1 MRKLFKIVHALIWT
15 VLILFL
21 LLVGTTFLPIPGNYK
36 AFTVQ
41 SGSMEPKIKVG
52 SLIFSKPA
60 GDYNVGD
67 IVTFQAQGGKT
78 TVTHRVM
85 EKNTRDGA
93 VEFVTKGDANED
105 LDPDAIKKE
114 NIIGKT
120 FLILPWIGYPIGYAK
135 TKIGFIL
142 LILIPS
148 IIIIYEELRK
158 IGLEFKKKLKIKD
171 KENNEEESETEF
183 KRSESVDNILTVDI
197 QEGVRRRPIDIA
209 PPAQDTAVPT
219 KPPVRRKIV

>member
-1 MRKLFKIVHALIWT
+1 MHGLVWT
-15 VLILFL
+15 ALILFL

-60 GDYNVGD
+60 ADYKVGD
-67 IVTFQAQGGKT
+67 IVTFKAQGGKT
-78 TVTHRVM
+78 TVTHRIM
-85 EKNTRDGA
+85 ERNVQGSA

-105 LDPDAIKKE
+105 LDPDAVKKE

-142 LILIPS
+142 LILVPS
-148 IIIIYEELRK
+148 IVIIYEELRK
-158 IGLEFKKKLKIKD
+158 IGLEAKKKFQKNGD
-171 KENNEEESETEF
+171 GEEAEDEMQFRRGS
-183 KRSESVDNILTVDI
+183 DNILTLNMH
-197 QEGVRRRPIDIA
+197 EGFQKEEDPFKIA
-209 PPAQDTAVPT
+209 GEPPQPPAQQ
-219 KPPVRRKIV
+219 PPEPPKKKMIW

>member
-1 MRKLFKIVHALIWT
+1 LRKLFKIIHALIWT
-15 VLILFL
+15 ALILFL
-21 LLVGTTFLPIPGNYK
+21 LLVGTTFFPIPGNYK

-41 SGSMEPKIKVG
+41 SGSMEPKIRVG

-67 IVTFQAQGGKT
+67 IVTFKAQGGKT
-78 TVTHRVM
+78 TVTHRIM
-85 EKNTRDGA
+85 EIESQGGA
-93 VEFVTKGDANED
+93 ATYVTKGDANED
-105 LDPDAIKKE
+105 LDPDAVKKE

-158 IGLEFKKKLKIKD
+158 IGMEFKKKLKIAD
-171 KENNEEESETEF
+171 KENNDGESETEF
-183 KRSESVDNILTVDI
+183 KRSKSVDNILTVDI
-197 QEGVRRRPIDIA
+197 HEGVRRRPIDIA
-209 PPAQDTAVPT
+209 PPA
-219 KPPVRRKIV
+219 KPPERRKIV